1 MSGKPLSIISFYIN
15 NEVFAIDTLK
25 VQNILELKTYTK
37 VPNSKEYLLGV
48 INLHGNIFPIAD
60 LRMMMK
66 LKDFENTVDTSIIV
80 ISNDGKP
87 ESMIGLVV
95 DSVKEVFDLS
105 AETKLE
111 EPVISG
117 STGLINSFIGTIK
130 HNEDFV
136 HIIDINDMVKEIEK

>member
-136 HIIDINDMVKEIEK
+136 HIIYINDMVKEKVV